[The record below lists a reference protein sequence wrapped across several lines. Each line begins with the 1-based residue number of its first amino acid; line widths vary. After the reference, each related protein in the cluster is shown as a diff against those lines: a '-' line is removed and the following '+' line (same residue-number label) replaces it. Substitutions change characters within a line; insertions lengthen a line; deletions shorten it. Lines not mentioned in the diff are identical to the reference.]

1 MRRDH
6 FTLTADN
13 TDTDDPAQPTLSIRY
28 DGPEETLT
36 SQLGNGDGGLLAAD
50 EIDAALRLQ
59 DSVDDA
65 DAMGVFSLTH
75 RITGEYLIE
84 ANVDAAEIIDLVT
97 ATRNESDGETY
108 RIEIERDDGE
118 TVVYEMDSL
127 IVYDDSGE
135 LLRQYSLIPSGVEL

>member
-28 DGPEETLT
+28 DGPEETLIA
-36 SQLGNGDGGLLAAD
+36 QLGNGDGGLLAAD

>member
-6 FTLTADN
+6 FTLTTDN
-13 TDTDDPAQPTLSIRY
+13 TDTDDPDQPTLSIRY

-36 SQLGNGDGGLLAAD
+36 AQLGSEDGGLLSAD
-50 EIDAALRLQ
+50 EMDAALRLQ
-59 DSVDDA
+59 GSVDA
-65 DAMGVFSLTH
+65 SDAMGVFSLTH

-84 ANVDAAEIIDLVT
+84 ANVDATEIVDLVA
-97 ATRNESDGETY
+97 ATRNESDDQTY
-108 RIEIERDDGE
+108 QIRIERNDGE

-127 IVYDDSGE
+127 IVYDEDGG